1 MKATSWAVL
10 YRFLVS
16 SHAKKNSIQKS
27 LLAVTPEFFMRLE
40 WMSICVEESET
51 GSCKWVSTPK
61 KMRFLGKLMFK
72 RRKRGLVHGN
82 FLHYT
87 PRKVLVGVARHA
99 GAMLQP
105 ENSTSLENIQWKLST
120 YVTNGICLI
129 IFSAP
134 IAEYIHACSN
144 TG

>member
-1 MKATSWAVL
+1 
-10 YRFLVS
+10 
-16 SHAKKNSIQKS
+16 
-27 LLAVTPEFFMRLE
+27 
-40 WMSICVEESET
+40 
-51 GSCKWVSTPK
+51 
-61 KMRFLGKLMFK
+61 MRFLGKLMFK

-99 GAMLQP
+99 GAKLQP

-144 TG
+144 TVRSLSATPTPRKKTEAVSRRETRKDEGISPHFYFQENDDSLKIKHITLYDQEGYIPV